1 MMSSTVKKIFLFIIV
16 LLITDSIYAYSFDT
30 LKYKIYVDSVSKIYY
45 NSPELAI
52 KLGKELYE
60 YTNRIGDNESNE
72 SILNS
77 LSLAYFYTG
86 DRKESLLY
94 LNILRNIYTKKHDDD
109 KLSLVLNRIGA
120 LYQDWSLQSEA
131 LNYFNLAYKHAIKS
145 KNQARIGQC
154 YNNLGLINK
163 DQENYDKAFDY
174 FTKAKEIYSQLN
186 DKKNLAFT
194 LNNIGIVYKRVK
206 SYEKSLNYFKQAA
219 EIKKELGDNRTL
231 ANSYGNMAEV
241 YMELNDYA
249 NAEKYYQESIILR
262 TQNND
267 QENLIKDLLALSKLN
282 ALSNNI
288 AKAKNYLSEAE
299 RKITVNSL
307 PDNKRYFY
315 EVSSLI
321 FEKTNDVKN
330 AFLYY
335 KKAKEIEDSTFN
347 EESRQKAMEIEY
359 LVNSEQKEQEI
370 NNLRLENQIAVEKI
384 RKELSTRY
392 ILLISLVLIFAVLLV
407 IFIRLKTGQKARLAI
422 EEKNIHIEKI
432 NEELVSVNDELEQRV
447 RERTEL
453 LEKEMKIKEE
463 TLVKLEMALKKAE
476 ESNYLKDAF
485 LANINHEIRTP
496 LSAIVGLTEVLKNRL
511 SKVEIPDVDKYV
523 DGISQSCNRLLNL
536 LNNIIDLSRVQ
547 ANDIKPHIESCNP
560 NNLIRKVGDLF
571 VFRINEKKL
580 ELTYALGDIKP
591 IACDKDMMFKVLVD
605 ILDNA
610 VKYTNKG
617 KIEISSSLISNG
629 KEVAISIAD
638 TGIGIDE
645 AFLPHVF
652 DTFRQEST
660 GYDRLYQ
667 GAGLGLPLS
676 QRMVKLMG
684 GRIEISSK
692 KNFGTNVSIILPVA
706 EVIEEPIFKSAL
718 REKVTL
724 KPTLSDILL
733 VEDDEFNALYIK
745 TILEQIANVDWVKD
759 GNEAINIISNRQ
771 KTYDVL
777 ILDINLPNE
786 WEGVSLQKA
795 IRERFQEYNNV
806 PFIAQTAYSMTADKE
821 RILNNGFVEYFSKPI
836 NSEHFLNTVQF
847 LLVNKNKS

>member
-1 MMSSTVKKIFLFIIV
+1 MRFLHLYKIWLFIFV
-16 LLITDSIYAYSFDT
+16 FFLTDSIYAYSFDT
-30 LKYKIYVDSVSKIYY
+30 LRYKIYVDSVSKIYY
-45 NSPELAI
+45 KSPDIAI
-52 KLGKELYE
+52 QLGKELYE
-60 YTNRIGDNESNE
+60 YTLKIGDSRNNESV
-72 SILNS
+72 LNS
-77 LSLAYFYTG
+77 LSLAYYYTG

-94 LNILRNIYTKKHDDD
+94 LNLLKNLYTKRQDDD
-109 KLSLVLNRIGA
+109 KLSLVYNRIGA

-131 LNYFNLAYKHAIKS
+131 LNYYNMAYKHAIKS

-174 FTKAKEIYSQLN
+174 FTKAKEIYTQLN

-194 LNNIGIVYKRVK
+194 LNNIGIVYKRIK

-241 YMELNDYA
+241 YMELIDFA

-267 QENLIKDLLALSKLN
+267 QENIIKDLLALSKLN

-288 AKAKNYLSEAE
+288 AKAKNYLSEAG

-307 PDNKRYFY
+307 PDIKRYFY
-315 EVSSLI
+315 ETSSLI
-321 FEKTNDVKN
+321 FEKSKDYKN
-330 AFLYY
+330 AFLFF
-335 KKAKEIEDSTFN
+335 KKAREIEDSTIN
-347 EESRQKAMEIEY
+347 KESRQKALEIEY

-370 NNLRLENQIAVEKI
+370 SNLRLENQIVVEKI
-384 RKELSTRY
+384 RKELTTRY
-392 ILLISLVLIFAVLLV
+392 ILLISLVLILAVLLM
-407 IFIRLKTGQKARLAI
+407 IFIRLRIGQKARLAI

-463 TLVKLEMALKKAE
+463 TLVKLETALKKAE

-496 LSAIVGLTEVLKNRL
+496 LSAIVGLTEVLKNSL
-511 SKVEIPDVDKYV
+511 AKVEIPDVDKYI

-536 LNNIIDLSRVQ
+536 LNNIIDLSRVE

-560 NNLIRKVGDLF
+560 NNLIRRVGDLF

-580 ELTYALGDIKP
+580 QLSYALGEIKP
-591 IACDKDMMFKVLVD
+591 ISCDKDLLFKVMVD

-629 KEVAISIAD
+629 KEVAISVSD

-645 AFLPHVF
+645 SYLPHVF
-652 DTFRQEST
+652 ETFRQEST

-706 EVIEEPIFKSAL
+706 ENMEEIKIKPTTK
-718 REKVTL
+718 EKIIL
-724 KPTLSDILL
+724 KPSLSEILL

-745 TILEQIANVDWVKD
+745 TIVEQIANVDWVKD
-759 GNEAINIISNRQ
+759 GNEAIKLISNRQ
-771 KTYDVL
+771 KTYDLL

-786 WEGVSLQKA
+786 WEGVSLQKT
-795 IRERFQEYNNV
+795 IRNKFQEYNNV
-806 PFIAQTAYSMTADKE
+806 PFIAQTAYSMSADKE

-836 NSEHFLNTVQF
+836 NSEHFLNTIQF
-847 LLVNKNKS
+847 LLVNKNKL